1 MFDAGAITGR
11 LVLDTSGFTA
21 SAASASRKVE
31 QIGQSIVSTTR
42 QLSRVASA
50 ITYLG
55 AEITAPLIL
64 AFKSAEK
71 YSNSVRE
78 EMARLN
84 NAIIQFRV
92 SIAESLLPIMHRF
105 SNAVADLVQRW
116 QSLSPELRENML
128 RTALLTGV
136 FLTLGGA
143 ISMVALKII
152 MLIGYVIKLV
162 AAFATFAIIHPEL
175 LLIRIAIAGIIF
187 AMFKWKEVGDIVMNT
202 FQILFNMAIV
212 GFNAILY
219 PINLITSALFAAAT
233 GAAKFFAVTKN
244 GEAKKAWNEIADS
257 TWKVAQQYSD
267 LANSNLKNVTNA
279 GKSTWDTLITGQSD
293 FSRGFDDMKT
303 QAQSWIDLFKDLGKT
318 EINIPSLIPEASKTF
333 AQGWRDATIQALAD
347 LSNFG
352 NMASTAVQGLVSG
365 MQSSFS
371 NLFQGLFK
379 GNIDSFSEF
388 MTSIGDLFLKTIS
401 DMIAQ
406 MIVLFFWQK
415 LTGLLFSGSSTI
427 TGGVGGTTTQTAQ
440 FGTVWSP
447 SFAEGTD
454 SIPYTGNYRLH
465 EGEKVTPK
473 YDATKSDNMEFT
485 IINQITPEAVATAMS
500 GKEGQGVIVNTINT
514 DALRNGTTRKTI
526 RRK

>member
-1 MFDAGAITGR
+1 MFDAGSIIGR
-11 LVLDTSGFTA
+11 LVLDTSSFQT
-21 SAASASRKVE
+21 SAVGASRKVE
-31 QIGQSIVSTTR
+31 QLGQSIVSTTR
-42 QLSRVASA
+42 ELSRAAS
-50 ITYLG
+50 TMSFLG
-55 AEITAPLIL
+55 AGITAPIVL

-71 YSNSVRE
+71 YSNSTRE
-78 EMARLN
+78 ELQKMN
-84 NAIIQFRV
+84 NAIIGLRV

-105 SNAVADLVQRW
+105 GNVIADLAQRW
-116 QSLSPELRENML
+116 ESLSPALRENML

-136 FLTLGGA
+136 FLTLGGV
-143 ISMVALKII
+143 ISSVILKIGA
-152 MLIGYVIKLV
+152 LIGYLIKL
-162 AAFATFAIIHPEL
+162 AGTFMALATINPEL
-175 LLIRIAIAGIIF
+175 LLIRLAIAAIVV
-187 AMFKWKEVGDIVMNT
+187 AMFKWKAVSDIVMNT
-202 FQILFNMAIV
+202 IQILCDVAWAGLNS
-212 GFNAILY
+212 ILY
-219 PINLITSALFAAAT
+219 VTNSIAAAT
-233 GAAKFFAVTKN
+233 LAIIPGCKKLSQEYANLAK
-244 GEAKKAWNEIADS
+244 EA
-257 TWKVAQQYSD
+257 
-267 LANSNLKNVTNA
+267 LKRVGDA
-279 GKSTWDTLITGQSD
+279 GKSTWNTITTGQSNA
-293 FSRGFDDMKT
+293 SKGFEDLKT
-303 QAQSWIDLFKDLGKT
+303 QASAWIDLFKDLGKT

-365 MQSSFS
+365 MRSSFS

-406 MIVLFFWQK
+406 MIVLFYWQK

-427 TGGVGGTTTQTAQ
+427 TGGVGGTTTQTAR

-473 YDATKSDNMEFT
+473 YDATKESGGNVTVINYVTSDA
-485 IINQITPEAVATAMS
+485 INAAIAQKPDT
-500 GKEGQGVIVNTINT
+500 VINVINSDT
-514 DALRNGTTRKTI
+514 VRNGITRKTYK
-526 RRK
+526 RYG

>member
-1 MFDAGAITGR
+1 MFDAGSIVGR

-21 SAASASRKVE
+21 SAVQATNKIE
-31 QIGQSIVSTTR
+31 KIGESIVSTSR
-42 QLSRVASA
+42 QLSRMASA
-50 ITYLG
+50 LTYLG
-55 AEITAPLIL
+55 AGITTPIVA

-71 YSNSVRE
+71 YSNST
-78 EMARLN
+78 RLELEKMN
-84 NAIIQFRV
+84 DTFIGLRV
-92 SIAESLLPIMHRF
+92 SIAESLLPIMHQF
-105 SNAVADLVQRW
+105 GNAIADLAQRW
-116 QSLSPELRENML
+116 QALSPALRESML

-143 ISMVALKII
+143 IAIIALKIGT
-152 MLIGYVIKLV
+152 LVGKVIELSGAF
-162 AAFATFAIIHPEL
+162 AAFAIINPEL
-175 LLIRIAIAGIIF
+175 LLIRIAIAAIVI

-202 FQILFNMAIV
+202 FQIIFNIAKA
-212 GFNAILY
+212 GLSSILY
-219 PINLITSALFAAAT
+219 LTNSITSAFFAAAT

-267 LANSNLKNVTNA
+267 LANNNLKNVANA
-279 GKSTWDTLITGQSD
+279 GVNTFNVLTTGQSD

-303 QAQSWIDLFKDLGKT
+303 QAQSWIDLFKNLGSQ
-318 EINIPSLIPEASKTF
+318 EIGVKDWQESSKTF
-333 AQGWRDATIQALAD
+333 AQGWQDAWTQTLAQ
-347 LSNFG
+347 LQNWG
-352 NMASTAVQGLVSG
+352 ATAENTVQEIASG
-365 MQSSFS
+365 MRSSFS

-379 GNIDSFSEF
+379 GDAASFSEF
-388 MTSIGDLFLKTIS
+388 MNSIGDLFLKTIS

-454 SIPYTGNYRLH
+454 SIPYTGTYRLH

-473 YDATKSDNMEFT
+473 YDATKGDAIELT
-485 IINQITPEAVATAMS
+485 IVNQITPEAVATAMS

>member
-1 MFDAGAITGR
+1 
-11 LVLDTSGFTA
+11 
-21 SAASASRKVE
+21 
-31 QIGQSIVSTTR
+31 
-42 QLSRVASA
+42 
-50 ITYLG
+50 
-55 AEITAPLIL
+55 
-64 AFKSAEK
+64 
-71 YSNSVRE
+71 
-78 EMARLN
+78 
-84 NAIIQFRV
+84 
-92 SIAESLLPIMHRF
+92 
-105 SNAVADLVQRW
+105 
-116 QSLSPELRENML
+116 ML
-128 RTALLTGV
+128 RTALLTGI
-136 FLTLGGA
+136 FLTLGGV
-143 ISMVALKII
+143 ISTVILKVA
-152 MLIGYVIKLV
+152 MLIGYVIKL
-162 AAFATFAIIHPEL
+162 AGAFAALIIVNPILTLIYVAII
-175 LLIRIAIAGIIF
+175 AVVF
-187 AMFKWKEVGDIVMNT
+187 AMFKWKAVSDIVMNT
-202 FQILFNMAIV
+202 IQILCDVAWV
-212 GFNAILY
+212 GLN
-219 PINLITSALFAAAT
+219 SVLFVTNSIAAAT
-233 GAAKFFAVTKN
+233 LAIIPGCKKLSQEYANLAK
-244 GEAKKAWNEIADS
+244 EA
-257 TWKVAQQYSD
+257 
-267 LANSNLKNVTNA
+267 LKRVGDA
-279 GKSTWDTLITGQSD
+279 GKSTWNTIATGQSNA
-293 FSRGFDDMKT
+293 SKGFEDLKT
-303 QAQSWIDLFKDLGKT
+303 QASAWIDLFKDLGKT

-379 GNIDSFSEF
+379 GNIASFSEF

-473 YDATKSDNMEFT
+473 YDAAKGDAIELT
-485 IINQITPEAVATAMS
+485 IVNQITPEAVATAMS
-500 GKEGQGVIVNTINT
+500 GKEGQGVIVNTINI